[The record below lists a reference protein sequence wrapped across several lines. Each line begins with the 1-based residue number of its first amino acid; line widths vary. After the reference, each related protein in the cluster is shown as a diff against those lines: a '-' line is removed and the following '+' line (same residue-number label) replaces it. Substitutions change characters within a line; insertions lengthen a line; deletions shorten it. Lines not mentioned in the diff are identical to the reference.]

1 MEQTMGP
8 ELEPLRGTVI
18 TRAFTAEGM
27 SCDAY
32 DSERVLRECL
42 TPKMCLNGLTGV
54 CLKREQLEIFLQIC
68 Y

>member
-27 SCDAY
+27 ICDAY
-32 DSERVLRECL
+32 DCERVLRECL